1 MCIAILNSKGILPDN
16 YIKNSWDNNNQGGG
30 LLYTYAGKLKT
41 FKTYEYKDF
50 VKEYKRVRADKHTG
64 KVVLHFRIATSGHE
78 RYTNLHPF
86 LVNDNLGFVHNG
98 IISGLGNKQYSD
110 TYEYNEMLK
119 RLPSDFLTDEG
130 ITDLIS
136 YSIGSSKLVFLD
148 SNDHATIINE
158 DYGHWHEGNWY
169 SNDSYKYA
177 LDYVYYGNQKVKK
190 NSKSSYAD
198 GNKWDYDWSYLSN
211 TSTSCGLDTER
222 DAKYYDDLY
231 TDDNDYNTLWWYTNV
246 TDANIRRLENFIGFG
261 YKTEEFAEELGML
274 SYDFDTCDLD
284 EILDQLGYINQP

>member
-1 MCIAILNSKGILPDN
+1 MLGSQTSRQLGEPVEARVIYAAAEDFK
-16 YIKNSWDNNNQGGG
+16 
-30 LLYTYAGKLKT
+30 LLEFRLDRAWRDRAL
-41 FKTYEYKDF
+41 
-50 VKEYKRVRADKHTG
+50 RVLR
-64 KVVLHFRIATSGHE
+64 VL
-78 RYTNLHPF
+78 
-86 LVNDNLGFVHNG
+86 
-98 IISGLGNKQYSD
+98 Q
-110 TYEYNEMLK
+110 
-119 RLPSDFLTDEG
+119 
-130 ITDLIS
+130 
-136 YSIGSSKLVFLD
+136 
-148 SNDHATIINE
+148 
-158 DYGHWHEGNWY
+158 
-169 SNDSYKYA
+169 
-177 LDYVYYGNQKVKK
+177 YYGNQKVKK